1 MTDHEEFMDTER
13 ILRGVND
20 KDSSVWNVLFA
31 YYYPQLCSY
40 ASRLLRNEE
49 EAEDCIQNVLLYV
62 WNCDRKFPHIEDLTY
77 FLYRVSHNQAMMKL
91 RHEKC
96 KKHHHSKIL
105 KDGDDVSDD
114 MFAEIVRGELIRQL
128 YDRIEE
134 LPEEQ
139 QKVIRLCI
147 SGLSNQEIADQL
159 GVSINTVKTHK
170 SRSFKF
176 LRGRMEE
183 WGQLLWV
190 YVFGRRYH

>member
-1 MTDHEEFMDTER
+1 MDTEQ

-20 KDSSVWNVLFA
+20 KDTSVWNVLFA

-40 ASRLLRNEE
+40 AGRLLRDEAG
-49 EAEDCIQNVLLYV
+49 AEDCIQNVLLYV
-62 WNCDRKFPHIEDLTY
+62 WDCDRRFLQIEDLTY
-77 FLYRVSHNQAMMKL
+77 FLYRVTHNQALMML

-96 KKHHHSKIL
+96 KERHHSKIL
-105 KDGDDVSDD
+105 KDGNEVSDD
-114 MFAEIVRGELIRQL
+114 MFADMVREELIRQL
-128 YDRIEE
+128 YVQIED

-139 QKVIRLCI
+139 RKVIRLCI
-147 SGLSNQEIADQL
+147 NGSSNQEIADQL

-183 WGQLLWV
+183 WGQVLWMM
-190 YVFGRRYH
+190 VFGRSAR

>member
-1 MTDHEEFMDTER
+1 MDTVQ

-20 KDSSVWNVLFA
+20 KDASVWDALFA

-40 ASRLLRNEE
+40 AERLLHDVT
-49 EAEDCIQNVLLYV
+49 EAEDCIQNVLLYA
-62 WNCDRKFPHIEDLTY
+62 WNCDRKFSQIEDLTY
-77 FLYRVSHNQAMMKL
+77 FLYHVAHNQAFMIL

-96 KKHHHSKIL
+96 KERHHLKIL
-105 KDGDDVSDD
+105 KDGDEVSDD
-114 MFAEIVRGELIRQL
+114 MFADIVREEFIRQL
-128 YDRIEE
+128 YVQIEE

-139 QKVIRLCI
+139 RKVVRMCVN
-147 SGLSNQEIADQL
+147 GLSNQEIADQL

-183 WGQLLWV
+183 WGQVLWMM
-190 YVFGRRYH
+190 VFRRDFNLFF